1 LVQFRYSFDSTSV
14 VEMRL
19 SLYVPDALWLR
30 ARETYRT
37 SGNSR
42 LVQTALD
49 GLVADAR
56 PNYLEGPPPECAD
69 RLHRLQERLTH
80 EARAAYQAGYDA
92 GLDAAE
98 VLEWW
103 ALDQLACADWR
114 LDQLLGSW
122 RASGVLDD
130 LRGLLADRP
139 GAAACSFVAELERGK
154 SGDLRRVATFASGLV
169 AALRDCFEGAAAVAV
184 TEERRLS

>member
-1 LVQFRYSFDSTSV
+1 
-14 VEMRL
+14 MRL

-42 LVQTALD
+42 LVQTALE

-56 PNYLEGPPPECAD
+56 PSYLEGPPPECAE
-69 RLHRLQERLTH
+69 RLRRLQERLTV

-92 GLDAAE
+92 GLDVAE
-98 VLEWW
+98 VLDWW

-114 LDQLLGSW
+114 LDQLLGTW
-122 RASGVLDD
+122 HASGLLDD
-130 LRGLLADRP
+130 LRGLLAERTQP
-139 GAAACSFVAELERGK
+139 ATRSFVAELARGK
-154 SGDLRRVATFASGLV
+154 DGDLRRVATFTGGLV

-184 TEERRLS
+184 SDERRVPQ